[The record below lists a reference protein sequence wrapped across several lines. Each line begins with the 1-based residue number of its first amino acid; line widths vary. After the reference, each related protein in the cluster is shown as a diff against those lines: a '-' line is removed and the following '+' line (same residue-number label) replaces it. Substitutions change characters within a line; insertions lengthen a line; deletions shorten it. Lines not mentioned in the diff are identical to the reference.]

1 VFSRHAA
8 VSESGG
14 VLELRVLRV
23 RGPFRGPSGY
33 DHHVR
38 EFVRALVD
46 EGVAVELVD
55 LPEWGPARLPDEARD
70 PFFESLNRPVGARTT
85 LHFTMPHQA
94 VPAPGMLNVNYT
106 MFEAIR
112 VPARWV
118 ECNRHH
124 DLVIVPTESSRRAWV
139 DSGFPEDRIRLC
151 PLGINPDRFDG
162 AAEPLPLSL
171 ADRPISEFRARFLHV
186 SELGPRKNLVGL
198 LRAWL
203 TATTR
208 DDDAILILKLGTY
221 VPGAW
226 DYYQWRL
233 GRLQEEVGKQFDAAA
248 PILVLTMLLSDD
260 DMPRLYA
267 AATHYVSLSHGE
279 GWDQAMVEAA
289 ASGLRLIAPDH
300 SAYRAYLDETVATM
314 IPSRQVPAR
323 FEAFEGLQ
331 EMFAGA
337 EWWETDAESAR
348 AAIRHA
354 IDGVDG
360 PAASARARLLE
371 EFTWERS
378 TRRLIEVLSDLEAR
392 AGSRWQ
398 RLWSRVSTR
407 R

>member
-1 VFSRHAA
+1 MLPVT
-8 VSESGG
+8 ESDRR
-14 VLELRVLRV
+14 LELRALRV

-38 EFVRALVD
+38 EFVRELVD
-46 EGVAVELVD
+46 QGVAVELID

-70 PFFESLNRPVGARTT
+70 PFFDALDRPVGARTT

-94 VPAPGMLNVNYT
+94 MPAAGMLNVNYT
-106 MFEAIR
+106 MFEATR
-112 VPARWV
+112 VPARWI

-124 DLVIVPTESSRRAWV
+124 DLVIVPTESSRLAWV
-139 DSGFPEDRIRLC
+139 DSGFPERRIRLC

-162 AAEPLPLSL
+162 AAVPLPLNL
-171 ADRPISEFRARFLHV
+171 ADRPISEYRARFLHV
-186 SELGPRKNLVGL
+186 SELGPRKNLLGL
-198 LRAWL
+198 MRAWL

-208 DDDAILILKLGTY
+208 DDNAILILKLGTY
-221 VPGAW
+221 VPGAS

-233 GRLQEEVGKQFDAAA
+233 GRLQEEVGKRFDAAA

-260 DMPRLYA
+260 EMPRLYA

-300 SAYRAYLDETVATM
+300 SAYRAYLDGTVATL
-314 IPSRQVPAR
+314 IPSRQVPAT

-337 EWWETDAESAR
+337 DWWEPDPEAAA
-348 AAIRHA
+348 AAIRIA
-354 IDGVDG
+354 IDGGDG
-360 PAASARARLLE
+360 PVASARARLLD

-392 AGSRWQ
+392 SGSRWR
-398 RLWSRVSTR
+398 RLWSRVSR
-407 R
+407 RR